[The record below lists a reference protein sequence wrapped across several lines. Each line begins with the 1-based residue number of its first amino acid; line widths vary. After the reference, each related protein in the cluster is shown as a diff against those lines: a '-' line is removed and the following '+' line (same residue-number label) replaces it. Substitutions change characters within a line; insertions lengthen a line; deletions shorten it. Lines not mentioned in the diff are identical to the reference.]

1 MKKVD
6 VAAFDEAI
14 ANADVAIIDF
24 YADWCGP
31 CKQMEPALQQIDSE
45 ATAEVI
51 KVDIDQNPELA
62 VRFGIKSIPTLL
74 LAKDG
79 DIIDVKVGT
88 QSVNSLRNWIE
99 SRP

>member
-6 VAAFDEAI
+6 VATFDEAI

-31 CKQMEPALQQIDSE
+31 CKQMEPALQHIDSE
-45 ATAEVI
+45 GTADVI

-62 VRFGIKSIPTLL
+62 ARFGIKSIPTLL

-99 SRP
+99 SKP